1 MHTMAGRVL
10 HSIAFLAALAPTVW
24 SATTCGGGKLCPQDT
39 PCCSQYGECGVGAY
53 CLGGCDPVNSF
64 SIDAC
69 VPAPVCQS
77 KTYKFDNL
85 DGVMANTKYLGD
97 SSKADWVSSGTPLS
111 YNGQVLLTMAEDTVG
126 TLLASTHYVWY
137 GKVSAKLQTSA
148 GAGVV
153 TAFILLGDS
162 KDEIDF
168 EFVGV
173 ELTTAQTNFY
183 SLGVTNYNNGYN
195 ATVSSDVHKNMHEYE
210 IDWQPDTITWSI
222 DGKVV
227 RTLNREDTWNAT
239 ANRYSYPQTP
249 ARVQLSLWPGGLAS
263 NGQGTID
270 WAGGLV
276 QWDSPYM
283 TNGYYYAT
291 FDEVSVECYDPP
303 TGANIKG
310 NKTYIYTSTDLTNA
324 TVEITNNKTILSSF
338 LASGLNMSA
347 GAASGTAS
355 ASGSTKTSDVATVPG
370 LTGAGPGNDGQ
381 RGSNSSDSS
390 SDGDS
395 GSDSSESST
404 ASATGSASTGF
415 VQGDGGSSSGK
426 NGAAQYGGNSESV
439 LRGSLFAVVVALV
452 GLCVL

>member
-1 MHTMAGRVL
+1 MAGRVL
-10 HSIAFLAALAPTVW
+10 HSLALLAVVAPAVLA
-24 SATTCGGGKLCPQDT
+24 ATTCGGGTLCPSDT
-39 PCCSQYGECGVGAY
+39 PCCSQYGQCGVGAY
-53 CLGGCDPVNSF
+53 CLGGCDPANSF
-64 SIDAC
+64 SLDSC

-77 KTYKFDNL
+77 KTYSFDNL
-85 DGVMANTKYLGD
+85 DGIVANTKYLGD

-111 YNGQVLLTMAEDTVG
+111 YNGAVLLTMAQDTVG

-137 GKVSAKLQTSA
+137 GKVSAKFSTSA
-148 GAGVV
+148 GAGVI

-173 ELTTAQTNFY
+173 ELESAQTNFY
-183 SLGVTNYNNGYN
+183 SLGITNYNNGEN
-195 ATVSSDVHKNMHEYE
+195 ATGLSDVHENMHEYE

-227 RTLNREDTWNAT
+227 RTLDRESTWNAT
-239 ANRYSYPQTP
+239 SNRYSYPQTP

-263 NGQGTID
+263 NGEGTIE

-291 FDEVSVECYDPP
+291 FDEVSIECYDPP
-303 TGANIKG
+303 SGANVNGTKS
-310 NKTYIYTSTDLTNA
+310 YIYTDKSMTNS
-324 TVEITNNKTILSSF
+324 TVEITNDNTILKSF
-338 LASGLNMSA
+338 LATGTNMSA
-347 GAASGTAS
+347 GYASSSASASGTAKS
-355 ASGSTKTSDVATVPG
+355 SDVATIPG
-370 LTGAGPGNDGQ
+370 LTGAGPGTNGQ
-381 RGSNSSDSS
+381 RGDNSSDSS
-390 SDGDS
+390 DSASSSVS
-395 GSDSSESST
+395 GSAT

-415 VQGDGGSSSGK
+415 VQGDGGSGS

-452 GLCVL
+452 GLCIM